1 MQFGSMLRK
10 TRLRSG
16 LSQEELAEKI
26 FISRS
31 AVSRLENDK
40 LELKLADAIRWFQAT
55 QAPEALAALLCGIDI
70 TTVVQSLSTLIGGFM
85 IWI

>member
-10 TRLRSG
+10 TRIRSG
-16 LSQEELAEKI
+16 FSQEELAEKI
-26 FISRS
+26 FLSRS

-55 QAPEALAALLCGIDI
+55 QAPEALAALLCGVDI
-70 TTVVQSLSTLIGGFM
+70 STVVQNLSTLIGGFI

>member
-70 TTVVQSLSTLIGGFM
+70 TTVVQSLSTLIGGFI